1 MGAMSRNEKP
11 GEPQPLLL
19 PTGLL
24 VFGLLIGLLGMHGLG
39 SAPAAAHM
47 TGHVRTAEPQ
57 QVAAVMDAPDECGHD
72 GHGRSGHVDHA
83 DATCASSGVAG
94 SPVLPTLV
102 PAAIGHAE
110 GAEGPIT
117 ATGSGADGGRAPPS
131 LSELQLLRI

>member
-1 MGAMSRNEKP
+1 
-11 GEPQPLLL
+11 
-19 PTGLL
+19 
-24 VFGLLIGLLGMHGLG
+24 MHGLG
-39 SAPAAAHM
+39 SVPAAAQM

-57 QVAAVMDAPDECGHD
+57 HVAAVTGAPDECGHD

-94 SPVLPTLV
+94 SPVLPALV
-102 PAAIGHAE
+102 PAAIGHTE

-117 ATGSGADGGRAPPS
+117 ASGSGPGGGRAPPS